1 MKKDFSNGS
10 YGADRADSRISVSM
24 VSSVRFVHGGAQ
36 AGQATDGFSYSVN
49 TKDTG
54 TKFPVVWKL
63 SSLIVDLLIHIHF
76 KLQFEM

>member
-1 MKKDFSNGS
+1 MIASQSIRMEQPVNIQRVKKDFSNGS

-54 TKFPVVWKL
+54 TKFPVV
-63 SSLIVDLLIHIHF
+63 
-76 KLQFEM
+76 